1 MGVPANT
8 GRLCASCSG
17 DGKRRLFAVGNYIN
31 QRLLYPIHQW
41 LAEIL
46 KGLRTDGTFCQ
57 TAPLDRLKGVKGTVY
72 SIDLK
77 SATDRWPLLL
87 LFELIQCL
95 FDRSF
100 ASSVVNST
108 LGTNVFDVTF
118 VRKRASVCF
127 VTGQPLGYSSSW
139 PLFALSHH
147 VIVWFAAELCYPGKK
162 FSNYAILGG

>member
-1 MGVPANT
+1 MKSSFTCFPYELAAFAFLLHFVHAKGEQFDQGCLWPSYVRFAFDHYNKHITKASLEWFEHRIGPLLPTPDDLGVPANT

-41 LAEIL
+41 LAERL

-87 LFELIQCL
+87 L
-95 FDRSF
+95 
-100 ASSVVNST
+100 
-108 LGTNVFDVTF
+108 
-118 VRKRASVCF
+118 
-127 VTGQPLGYSSSW
+127 
-139 PLFALSHH
+139 
-147 VIVWFAAELCYPGKK
+147 
-162 FSNYAILGG
+162 